1 MTKEDIKAIV
11 DRFASLAAVIRD
23 ADPADK
29 AEIYRGLGL
38 VLTYQPNA
46 QLVRAEAHLGTVQR
60 TALSH
65 FLW

>member
-1 MTKEDIKAIV
+1 V
-11 DRFASLAAVIRD
+11 SLAAVIRD

-46 QLVRAEAHLGTVQR
+46 QLVRAKAHLSTDPRGVTVGVRGGT
-60 TALSH
+60 
-65 FLW
+65 